1 MAAPLVSILIPAHNA
16 APWLAQTLESAL
28 AQRWSRLEVIVVEN
42 NSTDDTLAVA
52 RRFEARGVRVLV
64 SPRPGAAAAR
74 NLAFAESHGDMI
86 QYLDADDLLSPDKI
100 SLQMAALD
108 AAQPVVSLS
117 ARCEFFDGENP
128 LEAPVE
134 RGWPFVPSH
143 DPRAWLAD
151 LLGANGRAGFVGLH
165 QWLAPRDLIGRAGP
179 WNETLT
185 VNDDGEFFC
194 RVLLLAREIRTEL
207 AAIAYYRRH
216 RAQHSLSS
224 AYRKTRRHVESMITA
239 VDLMVAHFAAGP
251 AIPGLNRAF
260 ARHYFE
266 AAVISYPL
274 HPEFSRE
281 AERKARQLDAAV
293 ATPATSRL
301 AKYLHPVTGWR
312 FERWLAHWYRRLRAR
327 A

>member
-1 MAAPLVSILIPAHNA
+1 MTVPLVSILIPAHNA

-28 AQRWSRLEVIVVEN
+28 AQTWPRIEIIVVEN

-52 RRFEARGVRVLV
+52 RRFEARGVRVLI
-64 SPRPGAAAAR
+64 SPRAGAAAAR
-74 NLAFAESHGDMI
+74 NLAFTESRGEMV

-100 SLQMAALD
+100 AQQMVHLNPAE
-108 AAQPVVSLS
+108 PVVSLS
-117 ARCEFFDGENP
+117 ARCEFFDGEDP
-128 LEAPVE
+128 LQAPVE
-134 RGWPFVPSH
+134 RGWPFVPSPN
-143 DPRAWLAD
+143 PRAWLAAM
-151 LLGANGRAGFVGLH
+151 LGANGPAGFVGLH
-165 QWLAPRDLIGRAGP
+165 QWLTPHALIARAGP

-194 RVLLLAREIRTEL
+194 RVLLQAREIRTEL
-207 AAIAYYRRH
+207 SAVAYYRRH
-216 RAQHSLSS
+216 RAEHSLSS
-224 AYRKTRRHVESMITA
+224 AFRKTRHHVESMITA

-274 HPEFSRE
+274 HPEFSRA
-281 AERKARQLDAAV
+281 AERKARQLDPGV
-293 ATPATSRL
+293 ATPATSRF

-312 FERWLAHWYRRLRAR
+312 FERLLAHWYRRLRA
-327 A
+327 